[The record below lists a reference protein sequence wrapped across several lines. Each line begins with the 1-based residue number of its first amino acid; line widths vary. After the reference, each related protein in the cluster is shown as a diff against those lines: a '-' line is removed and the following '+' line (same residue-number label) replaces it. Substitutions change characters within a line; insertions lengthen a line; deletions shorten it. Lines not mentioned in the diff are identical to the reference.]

1 MTASVSA
8 AVGRLGAVPR
18 PSAPAA
24 AGTPWQAGRLFA
36 GPARRPRVLFGRMYE
51 DPAVE
56 LAVFPPPGARVLC
69 IASAGDTAAALAA
82 AGYEVTAIDL
92 NPAQLA
98 YARSR
103 LEAGAPALTGTAERL
118 TGLGRATAAAL
129 LPAWRPASVAD
140 FLRLDDPGEQRQR
153 WAAEF
158 DGPGLRLLAAAALR
172 PAGALA
178 AALRPGFRCAL
189 PRGFDTVLLRR
200 IARTVARHPNAANDW
215 AWRLLLGR
223 ERPGAAAPAPAPAS
237 ALAPAAATAGG
248 GRVRLVRGEVVEHL
262 ERSAAGS
269 YDAVTLSNVV
279 DGPGPQFARRLR
291 AAVEHAVRPGGTAV
305 VRSLREPGPGGPGLA
320 AEDRSMIWGV
330 VRAVRTGPDGTGTD
344 GTGPDGTGTDGA
356 ETR

>member
-1 MTASVSA
+1 MTVPAVSS
-8 AVGRLGAVPR
+8 AVGRPGAVLR
-18 PSAPAA
+18 PPVPVA

-36 GPARRPRVLFGRMYE
+36 GPVGRPRVLFGRMYE

-98 YARSR
+98 YARAR
-103 LEAGAPALTGTAERL
+103 LEAGAPAVTGTAERL

-129 LPAWRPASVAD
+129 LPAWRSASVAD
-140 FLRLDDPGEQRQR
+140 FLRLDDPGQQRRR

-178 AALRPGFRCAL
+178 AVLRPGFRCAL

-223 ERPGAAAPAPAPAS
+223 ERPGAAGPVPAS

-279 DGPGPQFARRLR
+279 DGPGPRFARRLR

-330 VRAVRTGPDGTGTD
+330 VRVVRTGTD
-344 GTGPDGTGTDGA
+344 GTETDGA

>member
-1 MTASVSA
+1 MTLSSSPIRRTAGA
-8 AVGRLGAVPR
+8 AQ
-18 PSAPAA
+18 APAPA
-24 AGTPWQAGRLFA
+24 TGTPWQRGRLLA

-69 IASAGDTAAALAA
+69 IASAGDTAAALAS
-82 AGYEVTAIDL
+82 AGYEVTAVDL
-92 NPAQLA
+92 NPVQLA
-98 YARSR
+98 YARAR
-103 LEAGAPALTGTAERL
+103 LEDGAPAATGTAERL

-129 LPAWRPASVAD
+129 LPGWRPAAVAD
-140 FLRLDDPGEQRQR
+140 FLRLDDPGEQRRR
-153 WAAEF
+153 WTDEF

-178 AALRPGFRCAL
+178 AVLQPGFRCAV
-189 PRGFDTVLLRR
+189 PRGFDEVLLRR

-223 ERPGAAAPAPAPAS
+223 ERPGTAAD
-237 ALAPAAATAGG
+237 ATAVGP

-262 ERSAAGS
+262 ERCAAGS

-279 DGPGPQFARRLR
+279 DGPGPHFARRLR

-305 VRSLREPGPGGPGLA
+305 VRSLREPGPAGAGRA

-330 VRAVRTGPDGTGTD
+330 VRVVHTGTTAAAGTD
-344 GTGPDGTGTDGA
+344 GTEP
-356 ETR
+356 R

>member
-1 MTASVSA
+1 MNASSPTRRTA
-8 AVGRLGAVPR
+8 GAPR
-18 PSAPAA
+18 TPAPA
-24 AGTPWQAGRLFA
+24 AGTPWQQGRLLA

-56 LAVFPPPGARVLC
+56 LAAFPPPGARVLC

-98 YARSR
+98 YARAR
-103 LEAGAPALTGTAERL
+103 LEDGAPAATGSAERL
-118 TGLGRATAAAL
+118 TGLGRAAAAAL
-129 LPAWRPASVAD
+129 LPAWRPAAVAD
-140 FLRLDDPGEQRQR
+140 FLRLDDPDEQRRR
-153 WAAEF
+153 WTDEL
-158 DGPGLRLLAAAALR
+158 DGPGLRLLAATALR

-178 AALRPGFRCAL
+178 AVLNPGFRCAL
-189 PRGFDTVLLRR
+189 PRGFDEVLLRR

-223 ERPGAAAPAPAPAS
+223 ERPGAGTVTAAVTTTD
-237 ALAPAAATAGG
+237 AATATAATGP

-262 ERSAAGS
+262 ERCAAGS

-279 DGPGPQFARRLR
+279 DGPGPRFARRLR

-305 VRSLREPGPGGPGLA
+305 VRSLREPGPGGAGRA

-330 VRAVRTGPDGTGTD
+330 VRVVRTGTD
-344 GTGPDGTGTDGA
+344 GTR
-356 ETR
+356 TR

>member
-1 MTASVSA
+1 MN
-8 AVGRLGAVPR
+8 
-18 PSAPAA
+18 PSPAA
-24 AGTPWQAGRLFA
+24 RPGPSRSAGTPWRAGRLLA

-56 LAVFPPPGARVLC
+56 LSLFPPPGARVLC

-82 AGYEVTAIDL
+82 AGYEVTALDL
-92 NPAQLA
+92 NPVQLA
-98 YARSR
+98 YARAR
-103 LEAGAPALTGTAERL
+103 LEDGAPALTGTAERL

-129 LPAWRPASVAD
+129 LPAWRTAAVTG
-140 FLRLDDPGEQRQR
+140 FLHLDDPAEQRRR

-158 DGPGLRLLAAAALR
+158 DGPGLRLLAAGALR

-189 PRGFDTVLLRR
+189 PRGFDRVLLRR

-223 ERPGAAAPAPAPAS
+223 ERPGATD
-237 ALAPAAATAGG
+237 LTAGG
-248 GRVRLVRGEVVEHL
+248 AQVRLLLGEVVEHL

-279 DGPGPQFARRLR
+279 DGPGPEFARRLR
-291 AAVEHAVRPGGTAV
+291 AAVEHAVRPGGVAV
-305 VRSLREPGPGGPGLA
+305 VRSLREPGPAGPGLA
-320 AEDRSMIWGV
+320 AADRSAIWGV
-330 VRAVRTGPDGTGTD
+330 VRAVRTG
-344 GTGPDGTGTDGA
+344 TDGA
-356 ETR
+356 DAR

>member
-1 MTASVSA
+1 MTGSSA
-8 AVGRLGAVPR
+8 ARRSVTAAH
-18 PSAPAA
+18 APAPA
-24 AGTPWQAGRLFA
+24 AGTPWQAGRLLA
-36 GPARRPRVLFGRMYE
+36 GPAGRPRVLFGRMYE

-92 NPAQLA
+92 NPVQLA
-98 YARSR
+98 YARAR
-103 LEAGAPALTGTAERL
+103 LEGGAAALTGTAERL
-118 TGLGRATAAAL
+118 TGLGRAAAAAL
-129 LPAWRPASVAD
+129 LPAWRPAAVAG
-140 FLRLDDPGEQRQR
+140 FLRLDDPGEQQRR

-158 DGPGLRLLAAAALR
+158 DGIGLRMLAAGALR

-189 PRGFDTVLLRR
+189 PRGFDAVLLRR

-223 ERPGAAAPAPAPAS
+223 ERPGAAAVP
-237 ALAPAAATAGG
+237 TAGG
-248 GRVRLVRGEVVEHL
+248 QVRLVLGEVVEHL
-262 ERSAAGS
+262 EHSAAGS

-279 DGPGPQFARRLR
+279 DGPGPHFARRLR
-291 AAVEHAVRPGGTAV
+291 AAVEHAVRPGGIAV
-305 VRSLREPGPGGPGLA
+305 VRSLREPGPAGPGLA

-330 VRAVRTGPDGTGTD
+330 VRAVRTG
-344 GTGPDGTGTDGA
+344 TDGA
-356 ETR
+356 DTR

>member
-1 MTASVSA
+1 MTPFSPTS
-8 AVGRLGAVPR
+8 R
-18 PSAPAA
+18 PA
-24 AGTPWQAGRLFA
+24 AGTPWRAGRLLA
-36 GPARRPRVLFGRMYE
+36 GPAGRPRVLFGRMYE

-56 LAVFPPPGARVLC
+56 LAAFPPPGARVLC

-98 YARSR
+98 YAGAR
-103 LEAGAPALTGTAERL
+103 LADGAPAVTGTAERL

-129 LPAWRPASVAD
+129 LPGWRPAAVAA
-140 FLRLDDPGEQRQR
+140 FLRLDDPDEQRRR

-178 AALRPGFRCAL
+178 TVLRPGFRDVV
-189 PRGFDTVLLRR
+189 PRGFDEVLLRR

-223 ERPGAAAPAPAPAS
+223 ERPGAAAAPVTTTVGVTVGVAVGV
-237 ALAPAAATAGG
+237 AAGP
-248 GRVRLVRGEVVEHL
+248 GRVRLVRGEVVGHL
-262 ERSAAGS
+262 ERCAAGS

-279 DGPGPQFARRLR
+279 DGPGPDFARRLR

-305 VRSLREPGPGGPGLA
+305 VRSLREPGPGGPGRA

-330 VRAVRTGPDGTGTD
+330 VRVVR
-344 GTGPDGTGTDGA
+344 TGTDGA
-356 ETR
+356 RAR

>member
-1 MTASVSA
+1 MTSSFRTSRSA
-8 AVGRLGAVPR
+8 VAPR
-18 PSAPAA
+18 TPDPA
-24 AGTPWQAGRLFA
+24 AGTPWRAGRLLA
-36 GPARRPRVLFGRMYE
+36 GPAGRPRVLFGRMYE

-56 LAVFPPPGARVLC
+56 LAAFPPPGTGARVLC

-98 YARSR
+98 YARDR
-103 LEAGAPALTGTAERL
+103 LAGGAPAATGTAERL

-129 LPAWRPASVAD
+129 LPGWRPAAVAG
-140 FLRLDDPGEQRQR
+140 FLRLDDPGEQRRR

-178 AALRPGFRCAL
+178 TVLRPGFRCVV
-189 PRGFDTVLLRR
+189 PRGFDEVLLRR
-200 IARTVARHPNAANDW
+200 IARTVARHPNATNDW

-223 ERPGAAAPAPAPAS
+223 ERPGAAAV
-237 ALAPAAATAGG
+237 AAAAAAAAGP

-262 ERSAAGS
+262 ERGAAGS

-279 DGPGPQFARRLR
+279 DGPGPRFARRLR
-291 AAVEHAVRPGGTAV
+291 AAVEHAVRPGGVAV
-305 VRSLREPGPGGPGLA
+305 VRSLREPGPGGPGQA

-330 VRAVRTGPDGTGTD
+330 VRVVR
-344 GTGPDGTGTDGA
+344 TGTDGA
-356 ETR
+356 GDR